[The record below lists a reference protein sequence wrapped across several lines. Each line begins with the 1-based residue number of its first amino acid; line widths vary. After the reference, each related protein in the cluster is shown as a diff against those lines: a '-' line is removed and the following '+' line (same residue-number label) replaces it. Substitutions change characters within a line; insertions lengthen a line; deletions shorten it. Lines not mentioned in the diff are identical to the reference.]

1 MLEGHVHPDFAGVAA
16 ALRGALTHRKLHA
29 GGGAVSVVHRGEVVV
44 DLWGGTG
51 DDGTEPW
58 REDTVALSFSTTKG
72 VVATVAHRLVDRGLL
87 DVDAPVADYWPEFA
101 AAGKERVTVRMLLA
115 HDAAMHRLRGLVP
128 DAFAMLDWDATCAA
142 LAGAAPMWEP
152 GTRAG
157 YHGVTYGWLVGE
169 VIRRITGDTVDAAV
183 QREVVEPL
191 GLDAMRIGWPEAR
204 RDQRADLLVASSPTA
219 RFEERAAQGRTLKAV
234 QPTID
239 AFVVPRFTEFIR
251 SDAVYT
257 AELPALNGCFT
268 ARGLARKYSV
278 LAHDGVDPATGERY
292 LGEATLTRATAI
304 QRPGRRPDA
313 VVGFPMRWR
322 LGYHM
327 AATNRGVIPNG
338 FGHFGFGGSGAWAS
352 PDDDLAVA
360 FVCNRVAG
368 TPFGDFRMLRIGTA
382 ALRAARAR

>member
-1 MLEGHVHPDFAGVAA
+1 MLEGHVHPDFATVATA
-16 ALRGALTHRKLHA
+16 MRAALTHRRGHA
-29 GGGAVSVVHRGEVVV
+29 GGGAVAVIHRGEVVA
-44 DLWGGTG
+44 DLWGGTR
-51 DDGTEPW
+51 DDGAEPW
-58 REDTVALSFSTTKG
+58 RSDTVALSFSTTKG
-72 VVATVAHRLVDRGLL
+72 VVATVAHRLADRGLL
-87 DVDAPVADYWPEFA
+87 DVDAPVATYWPEFA
-101 AAGKERVTVRMLLA
+101 AAGKQDITVRLLLS

-128 DAFAMLDWDATCAA
+128 DSFAMLDWDATCAA
-142 LAGAAPMWEP
+142 LAAAEPMWEP

-169 VIRRITGDTVDAAV
+169 VIRRITGGTVDEAV
-183 QREVVEPL
+183 QREIVEPL
-191 GLDAMRIGWPEAR
+191 GIDAMGIGWSADR
-204 RDQRADLLVASSPTA
+204 RDQRADLIVTSSPTA
-219 RFEERAAQGRTLKAV
+219 RFEAGTARAANVRAL

-251 SDAVYT
+251 SDAVYSE
-257 AELPALNGCFT
+257 ELPALNGCFT
-268 ARGLARKYSV
+268 ARGLARMYSV
-278 LAHDGVDPATGERY
+278 LAHDGTDPVTGARY
-292 LGEATLTRATAI
+292 IGSDTLRRATEI

-352 PDDDLAVA
+352 PDDELSVA

-368 TPFGDFRMLRIGTA
+368 TPFGDFRMLRIGAA
-382 ALRAARAR
+382 ALRAARRR